1 MKKIKT
7 KRVLLSLLGNVL
19 LGIAVGILLIPEKGT
34 DPYTSFILGLK
45 QLLPSWSIGMLFL
58 VSNVALLIFGL
69 IFCRALIGIATVA
82 NVVLVGFISDGVLAL
97 GQRWLG
103 EITYFPIQ
111 LLFVLLG
118 TVLLSFGSAIYFSSD
133 LGVSPYDM
141 PSRVLQDKLHN
152 NYRYDRIFTDF
163 ICLLFCFICGGKLS
177 WGSVIAVLC
186 IGPLIQFFTTHV
198 TNRWLGYPFT
208 KIEYKEKIKTN

>member
-1 MKKIKT
+1 MKNLKT
-7 KRVLLSLLGNVL
+7 KRVLFSILGNVI

-58 VSNVALLIFGL
+58 VANIVLLIFGL
-69 IFCRALIGIATVA
+69 FFCRSLIGIATLV
-82 NVVLVGFISDGVLAL
+82 NVVIVGFISDGILAL
-97 GQRWLG
+97 GQNLFG
-103 EITYFPIQ
+103 EITYFPLQ

-118 TVLLSFGSAIYFSSD
+118 TVLLSFGSSIYFSSD

-141 PSRVLQDKLHN
+141 TSRVLQDKLHN

-163 ICLLFCFICGGKLS
+163 ICLLFCFVCGGKLS
-177 WGSVIAVLC
+177 WGSVVAVLF
-186 IGPLIQFFTTHV
+186 IGPLIQFFTTHI
-198 TNRWLGYPFT
+198 TNKWLGYPFT
-208 KIEYKEKIKTN
+208 KNKDEEKI